1 MVQWKKYFDKYLLKH
16 LGIILGS
23 AILLII
29 AIFFFLRVYTL
40 HGEGSPVPDFRGLT
54 EQQLQHLVK
63 ERKLRYTISDSV
75 YISEAPG
82 GIVVDQTPLAGDR
95 VKKNRKIFFTINAWG
110 QEQIVVPDLIDNSL
124 RNAQVYLESLGFTIG
139 DLIYIPSEY
148 TNLVLGQH
156 HKGKPV
162 EPGTQLYKGATI
174 DLLVG
179 RGLSNETTVVPNLVG
194 MTVQEARRVA
204 QSVYLNLGATISDD
218 NIDSLSAFIWRQN
231 PPSDRGDV
239 LNLGASIDV
248 WITNDYSLH
257 PDSISTFQEAESGNE
272 EPGAIKDAIE
282 EEFF

>member
-139 DLIYIPSEY
+139 DLI
-148 TNLVLGQH
+148 
-156 HKGKPV
+156 
-162 EPGTQLYKGATI
+162 
-174 DLLVG
+174 
-179 RGLSNETTVVPNLVG
+179 
-194 MTVQEARRVA
+194 
-204 QSVYLNLGATISDD
+204 
-218 NIDSLSAFIWRQN
+218 
-231 PPSDRGDV
+231 
-239 LNLGASIDV
+239 
-248 WITNDYSLH
+248 
-257 PDSISTFQEAESGNE
+257 
-272 EPGAIKDAIE
+272 
-282 EEFF
+282 